1 MHYEPAAT
9 TDCSSN
15 LLNSRW
21 QPPSCINFQIFLSK
35 RYQFSKTVIYRR
47 GFKKDKNLIKNEI
60 KLLKEKKEKAQPTKI
75 KTSGSTFKNPIDQ
88 SDKKVWQL
96 IKESVPLEKTFG
108 DASISEKHCNFF
120 VNKGNAKFEDMK
132 KLIEFV
138 SESVFKK
145 TGIKLETEIKIL
157 E

>member
-1 MHYEPAAT
+1 MQ
-9 TDCSSN
+9 SILF
-15 LLNSRW
+15 LLK
-21 QPPSCINFQIFLSK
+21 FLRVLVLSHL
-35 RYQFSKTVIYRR
+35 SIC
-47 GFKKDKNLIKNEI
+47 LILGCTSLILKLSITLITFFGI

-96 IKESVPLEKTFG
+96 IKESVSLEQSFG
-108 DASISEKHCNFF
+108 DACISEKHCNFF

-145 TGIKLETEIKIL
+145 TGINLETEIKIL